1 MSEALRTLEKAFLIQ
16 LIYPQTG
23 VTLPLLPDLKKKPG
37 LQVLDTGLMN
47 YLVGLQSEITGSEN
61 LNHVYKG
68 KMVEHLVGQE
78 ILAKQFSSLSRLNFW
93 FREKNSSSAEVDFLY
108 VFNDKLI
115 PLEVKSGSEGK
126 LKSLQLFMD
135 IAPNNIA
142 VRFYS
147 GNVSISNVETN
158 SGKKYFL
165 LNLPYFLIY
174 QLDIYLDWF
183 QKKVGN

>member
-1 MSEALRTLEKAFLIQ
+1 M
-16 LIYPQTG
+16 
-23 VTLPLLPDLKKKPG
+23 
-37 LQVLDTGLMN
+37 
-47 YLVGLQSEITGSEN
+47 
-61 LNHVYKG
+61 
-68 KMVEHLVGQE
+68 
-78 ILAKQFSSLSRLNFW
+78 
-93 FREKNSSSAEVDFLY
+93 
-108 VFNDKLI
+108 
-115 PLEVKSGSEGK
+115 EVKSGSEGK

-135 IAPNNIA
+135 MAPNNIA